1 MIGYS
6 EADRHPLRWA
16 SGHLKPQGGLV
27 SSVLQVC
34 CGVNLAF
41 SFVFAMGGR
50 ICLVSISFTK
60 PSPAQTGQILK
71 ENFDVTTAK
80 PDKILALQYH
90 VPGFSNQ
97 LPRGVRWG
105 PTLHI
110 VTELLLQVGTA
121 RPKAL
126 TQIAKLLAQLTLAAR
141 QRQLSPTRC
150 FGGEQPR
157 VNLGRGYAYGRLVW
171 LLDKPSASLDATNRD
186 VPFEMIFDAA
196 ACSSVEII
204 CLSHDEPV
212 QQSVCCRFVDETDF
226 SPVAA

>member
-6 EADRHPLRWA
+6 EADRRPLRWA

-90 VPGFSNQ
+90 VPVFSSQ

-105 PTLHI
+105 PKLYI
-110 VTELLLQVGTA
+110 AAELLLRVGTA
-121 RPKAL
+121 QPKAL
-126 TQIAKLLAQLTLAAR
+126 TQIAKLLAQLTLPKR

-186 VPFEMIFDAA
+186 VPFEMIFDATA
-196 ACSSVEII
+196 SSMENI

>member
-1 MIGYS
+1 M
-6 EADRHPLRWA
+6 L
-16 SGHLKPQGGLV
+16 
-27 SSVLQVC
+27 
-34 CGVNLAF
+34 GVDQLYETF
-41 SFVFAMGGR
+41 
-50 ICLVSISFTK
+50 
-60 PSPAQTGQILK
+60 PAQTGHILK

-121 RPKAL
+121 QPKAL

>member
-16 SGHLKPQGGLV
+16 SGHLKAQGGLV
-27 SSVLQVC
+27 SSILQVC

-41 SFVFAMGGR
+41 SFVFAKGGR

-90 VPGFSNQ
+90 VPVFSSQ
-97 LPRGVRWG
+97 LLRGVRWG
-105 PTLHI
+105 PKLHI

-126 TQIAKLLAQLTLAAR
+126 TQIAKLLAQFTLAVR

-196 ACSSVEII
+196 ASSVEII